1 MKITIRSL
9 YATLILAVGATSLMA
24 QDKPAEK
31 PAPKSEFKV
40 IEDGDEADPVAA
52 WKKYSARKLEIFN
65 SLQQLKKDFSKAEG
79 REAQAKVRDQFVD
92 LLREFDVDVEP
103 KLIKFAPAVFQ
114 AQPDN
119 AEAGEFVMQTAFN
132 DNNFEKSGEIAAKLI
147 AANYKSKA
155 VLQTA
160 GVSQFA
166 LHNFEAAAAVLNDA
180 QKNNKLDPR
189 FIPFVDAATK
199 YVDLWKAEQEIR
211 DKEAKL
217 EGDLALPRVAFETS
231 KGKIVI
237 ELFEDHAP
245 NTVANFVS
253 LVAGKKYDGIKFHR
267 VINGFMAQGGDPNTL
282 NTNPLDDGQGG
293 PGYSIK
299 CECHDPKFK
308 PRMHFRGSLS
318 MAHAG
323 KDSGGSQFFIT
334 HLPTE
339 WLNSRSEPEPG
350 GHTVFG
356 RVVEGL
362 DIAMSLRKDD
372 KIETA
377 TVLRKRP
384 HDYQPAVTPDPDAK
398 KPEAPQSE
406 KVIDEKKSEQ

>member
-1 MKITIRSL
+1 MKITVRNLSAL
-9 YATLILAVGATSLMA
+9 LLLVAGALPLVA
-24 QDKPAEK
+24 QDKPEEK
-31 PAPKSEFKV
+31 AKPKAEFKV
-40 IEDGDEADPVAA
+40 VEEGDSADPVAE

-65 SLQQLKKDFSKAEG
+65 TLQKLKKDFAKAEG

-92 LLREFDVDVEP
+92 LIREFDVDVEP
-103 KLIKFAPAVFQ
+103 KLIQHAAAVYK

-119 AEAGEFVMQTAFN
+119 ADAGELVMQAAFN
-132 DNNFEKSGEIAAKLI
+132 ENQYEKSAEIAAKLL
-147 AANYKSKA
+147 AANFKTKS
-155 VLQTA
+155 VVQTA

-166 LHNFEAAAAVLNDA
+166 LHNFAEAQALLSDA

-211 DKEAKL
+211 EKEAKL
-217 EGDLALPRVAFETS
+217 EGDAALPQVAFETS

-253 LVAGKKYDGIKFHR
+253 LVEGKKYNGIKFHR
-267 VINGFMAQGGDPNTL
+267 VISGFMAQGGDPNTL
-282 NTNPLDDGQGG
+282 NKDPLDDGRGG

-299 CECHDPKFK
+299 CECHDPKYK

-334 HLPTE
+334 HLPTD
-339 WLNSRSEPEPG
+339 WLNPRAEPEPS

-356 RVVEGL
+356 RVIEGL
-362 DIAMSLRKDD
+362 DVAMSLRKDD

-377 TVLRKRP
+377 TVLRKRAHEYKP
-384 HDYQPAVTPDPDAK
+384 EVTADPDAK
-398 KPEAPQSE
+398 KDVEAE
-406 KVIDEKKSEQ
+406 KSDEKK